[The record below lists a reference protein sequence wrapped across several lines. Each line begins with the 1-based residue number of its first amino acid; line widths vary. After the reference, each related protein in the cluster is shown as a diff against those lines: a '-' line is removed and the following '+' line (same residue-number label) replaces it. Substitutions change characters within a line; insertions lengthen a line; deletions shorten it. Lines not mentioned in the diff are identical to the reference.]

1 MKQNITFQLAYL
13 AVIIQGNT
21 HLIIESN
28 LTTSLTDNIDIFI
41 INFFLSVSNCCSSKS
56 SDRQTRSSEQTIVP
70 SNEDIRSRI
79 VSGDDAIQGEF
90 PYQVCKHMKN
100 HFTAAQITLL

>member
-1 MKQNITFQLAYL
+1 MA
-13 AVIIQGNT
+13 
-21 HLIIESN
+21 
-28 LTTSLTDNIDIFI
+28 
-41 INFFLSVSNCCSSKS
+41 NCCSSKS
-56 SDRQTRSSEQTIVP
+56 SNRETRSSDQTVVP

-100 HFTAAQITLL
+100 HFTAAQIIVVN